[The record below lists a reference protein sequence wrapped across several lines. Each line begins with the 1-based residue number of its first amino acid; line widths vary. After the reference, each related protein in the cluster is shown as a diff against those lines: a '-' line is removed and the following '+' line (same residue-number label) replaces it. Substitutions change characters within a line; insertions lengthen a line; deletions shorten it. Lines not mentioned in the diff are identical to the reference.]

1 MKIAVMDLLQKAH
14 DEYFSLLIKNYPTQ
28 RDDDISGSFGPPEL
42 CALAIEVHSCA
53 IALGASALN
62 RLNYIG
68 LSDLYPFDNPV
79 DLYGWREHVRKNEIS
94 HTIYASIAIRIDS
107 ELKRMRKVIEVGGSV
122 SYEALPPDI
131 FLVSK
136 ERYTA
141 LNPGA
146 DVKRVDTPPPQ
157 GQTHIGSINITT
169 ALDSAA
175 VSKLEALEQKTTVWS
190 NYSNIISTLRTL
202 LGE

>member
-1 MKIAVMDLLQKAH
+1 MRIEVIELLQQAH
-14 DEYFSLLIKNYPTQ
+14 DEYFGLLIKNYPTQ
-28 RDDDISGSFGPPEL
+28 RDDDISGSFGPPEM

-62 RLNYIG
+62 RLNHIG

-79 DLYGWREHVRKNEIS
+79 DFYGWREVVRKNKIS

-122 SYEALPPDI
+122 SYEALPSDV

-146 DVKRVDTPPPQ
+146 DIRRVDTPPLQ
-157 GQTHIGSINITT
+157 GQTHIGTINITT

-202 LGE
+202 IGG